1 MTTQDDHRSADL
13 ADHDATASQPATDET
28 TGSHAASPAAP
39 GSQEGRESTTA
50 DGDGQP
56 LQPAPHEGSG
66 TAAATDRG
74 AATAEPAGEAQGS
87 AASPGANQATG
98 SSQGQLVS
106 PEAAMDFKARW
117 EAIQQGF
124 VDDPRSAV
132 SDADTLVSDVLQQL
146 SNGFDEQHRQLEG
159 QWSDG
164 EPDTEGLRSALQ
176 RYRDFFD
183 RLLTI

>member
-1 MTTQDDHRSADL
+1 MTTQGNQPSAGL
-13 ADHDATASQPATDET
+13 ADEAGTPPAT
-28 TGSHAASPAAP
+28 GQAAASPSPSHAAPV
-39 GSQEGRESTTA
+39 GDEGREPTTA
-50 DGDGQP
+50 
-56 LQPAPHEGSG
+56 
-66 TAAATDRG
+66 
-74 AATAEPAGEAQGS
+74 AEERQGS
-87 AASPGANQATG
+87 TSIPDEDPGTTTTTDHRHEMTESTGESQERVMATGEGQATG
-98 SSQGQLVS
+98 PSQEQLVS
-106 PEAAMDFKARW
+106 REAAMDFKTRW

-132 SDADTLVSDVLQQL
+132 SDADSLVSDVLKQL
-146 SNGFDEQHRQLEG
+146 SDGFDEQHRQLEA

>member
-1 MTTQDDHRSADL
+1 MESTG
-13 ADHDATASQPATDET
+13 ASQ
-28 TGSHAASPAAP
+28 GLNGSPAETQVA
-39 GSQEGRESTTA
+39 GASQE
-50 DGDGQP
+50 
-56 LQPAPHEGSG
+56 
-66 TAAATDRG
+66 
-74 AATAEPAGEAQGS
+74 
-87 AASPGANQATG
+87 
-98 SSQGQLVS
+98 QLVS

-132 SDADTLVSDVLQQL
+132 SDADSLVSDVLSQL
-146 SNGFDEQHRQLEG
+146 SAGFDEQHRQLEG
-159 QWSDG
+159 QWSNG

>member
-1 MTTQDDHRSADL
+1 MTTQGNHRSADL
-13 ADHDATASQPATDET
+13 TDQEGTAPPATRET
-28 TGSHAASPAAP
+28 AASPSPSPAAP
-39 GSQEGRESTTA
+39 VGDEGREATTA
-50 DGDGQP
+50 
-56 LQPAPHEGSG
+56 SG
-66 TAAATDRG
+66 ESQASTATPDEDPGTTTTQERVGATG
-74 AATAEPAGEAQGS
+74 ESQATAP
-87 AASPGANQATG
+87 
-98 SSQGQLVS
+98 SQEQLVS
-106 PEAAMDFKARW
+106 REAAMDFKTRW

-132 SDADTLVSDVLQQL
+132 RDADTLVSDVLQQL

-176 RYRDFFD
+176 RYRAFFD

>member
-1 MTTQDDHRSADL
+1 MTTQGNHRSANLTDQEG
-13 ADHDATASQPATDET
+13 TAPPATRET
-28 TGSHAASPAAP
+28 AASPSPSPAAP
-39 GSQEGRESTTA
+39 VGDEGREATTA
-50 DGDGQP
+50 
-56 LQPAPHEGSG
+56 SG
-66 TAAATDRG
+66 ESQASTATPDEDPGTTTTQERVGATG
-74 AATAEPAGEAQGS
+74 ESQATAP
-87 AASPGANQATG
+87 
-98 SSQGQLVS
+98 SQEQLVS
-106 PEAAMDFKARW
+106 REAAMDFKTRW

-132 SDADTLVSDVLQQL
+132 RDADTLVSDVLQQL

-176 RYRDFFD
+176 RYRAFFD